1 MIRAVEV
8 TKAGFEDIIR
18 VLPRA
23 VGHRRGERVIEGA
36 FRAVAREE
44 GNGEGIR
51 DHRGLGQPA
60 NTCT

>member
-36 FRAVAREE
+36 FAANAREE
-44 GNGEGIR
+44 GNG
-51 DHRGLGQPA
+51 LGY
-60 NTCT
+60 